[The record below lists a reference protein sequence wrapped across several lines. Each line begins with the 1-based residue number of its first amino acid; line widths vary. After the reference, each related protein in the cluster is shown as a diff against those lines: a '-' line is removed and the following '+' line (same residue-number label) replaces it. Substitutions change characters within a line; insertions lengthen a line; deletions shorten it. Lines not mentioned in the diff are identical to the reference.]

1 MYNTNN
7 QTIKLVD
14 RNYIEI
20 SNAKNVIS
28 FNTNEFLID
37 TPYGN
42 LKVLGK
48 NLAIGKMDTE
58 KKELIIKGNIDSISY
73 LNTNKTQKD
82 EKKESIFTKLF
93 K

>member
-1 MYNTNN
+1 MNN
-7 QTIKLVD
+7 QTIKITD
-14 RNYIEI
+14 RNCVEI
-20 SNAKNVIS
+20 SHAKKVIS

-42 LKVLGK
+42 LKVTGK
-48 NLAIGKMDTE
+48 NLAIGKMDTDKE
-58 KKELIIKGNIDSISY
+58 ELIIKGNIDTVAY
-73 LNTNKTQKD
+73 LNNKNSKE